1 MDPTELDADHA
12 PRLHLRDLTEPVPQD
27 FGGRPL
33 EGLLGAPMEPE
44 TFLRLAIGIASALD
58 EVHQRGL
65 VHRDVKPANILVNP
79 ASGEVRITGFG
90 LATRLASERQRPEP
104 PESIAGTLAYMAPE
118 QTGRMNR
125 PVDSRSDLCSLGVT
139 LYQML
144 TGTELWRPG
153 ATHLGKRSDRMRDS
167 SWIWCPKCS
176 SSPERLSR
184 FPSCLHK
191 TRNAG
196 FSSC

>member
-65 VHRDVKPANILVNP
+65 VHRDVKRANILVNH
-79 ASGEVRITGFG
+79 
-90 LATRLASERQRPEP
+90 
-104 PESIAGTLAYMAPE
+104 
-118 QTGRMNR
+118 R